1 MNTEQQHKRTRRPN
15 HEPAC
20 PDIPHPV
27 WTNLSMQVPN
37 ERSRVSIVSF
47 VECVLV
53 ELTHES
59 LGAEYVSSNV
69 WGVKR
74 TQFIVDD
81 DVGETF
87 LKRHYDERLG
97 WHTTTMSREEV
108 RTELV
113 NRLTRTTSLRGEQK
127 LGEADDEFD
136 RFSVKLVG
144 QLWSA

>member
-1 MNTEQQHKRTRRPN
+1 
-15 HEPAC
+15 
-20 PDIPHPV
+20 
-27 WTNLSMQVPN
+27 MQVPN
-37 ERSRVSIVSF
+37 DRSRLSIVSF

-59 LGAEYVSSNV
+59 LGAEYLSSNV

-74 TQFIVDD
+74 TQFIADD

-97 WHTTTMSREEV
+97 WHKTKMSRDAV
-108 RTELV
+108 RSELV
-113 NRLTRTTSLRGEQK
+113 NRLTRTISLSGERDHSET
-127 LGEADDEFD
+127 GNEFD

>member
-1 MNTEQQHKRTRRPN
+1 
-15 HEPAC
+15 
-20 PDIPHPV
+20 
-27 WTNLSMQVPN
+27 MQVPN
-37 ERSRVSIVSF
+37 SRSRVSIVSF

-59 LGAEYVSSNV
+59 LGAEYLSSNV

-74 TQFIVDD
+74 TQFIADD

-97 WHTTTMSREEV
+97 WHKTMMSREEV
-108 RTELV
+108 RSELV
-113 NRLTRTTSLRGEQK
+113 DRLTRTTSLSGERNR
-127 LGEADDEFD
+127 GEADDEFD

>member
-1 MNTEQQHKRTRRPN
+1 MNTEQQHKRNRRTN

-27 WTNLSMQVPN
+27 WTTLSMQVPN
-37 ERSRVSIVSF
+37 SRSRVSIVSF

-59 LGAEYVSSNV
+59 LGAEYLSSNV

-74 TQFIVDD
+74 TQFIADD

-97 WHTTTMSREEV
+97 WHKTMMSREEV
-108 RTELV
+108 RSELV
-113 NRLTRTTSLRGEQK
+113 DRLTRTTSLSGERNR
-127 LGEADDEFD
+127 GEADDEFD